1 MVETGQ
7 GDETDVVIIEGED
20 LQVTQGSEGSIL
32 DTTYVVVVQLQIF
45 DVNDSTES
53 FPGKSWNP
61 ILTQVK
67 SGELWGALEEQ
78 FRKDLKFILVE
89 SQSFQ
94 LLQILKGSSFNY
106 DDLVLFKMQNS
117 EILQPNKISLGY
129 TCDVVLV
136 QVKSLRVLGYSSRNS
151 L

>member
-1 MVETGQ
+1 MQCSMHQGQ
-7 GDETDVVIIEGED
+7 FISKDV
-20 LQVTQGSEGSIL
+20 QS
-32 DTTYVVVVQLQIF
+32 
-45 DVNDSTES
+45 N
-53 FPGKSWNP
+53 
-61 ILTQVK
+61 
-67 SGELWGALEEQ
+67 
-78 FRKDLKFILVE
+78 